1 VVRPEMLS
9 GASSRAAFVC
19 VCVCACHSP
28 AIDVAEGL
36 RARVGVVLKLEYHII
51 QKAGPSPTYS
61 ASDKV
66 KRNK

>member
-9 GASSRAAFVC
+9 GASSRAAF

-36 RARVGVVLKLEYHII
+36 RARVGVILKLEYHII